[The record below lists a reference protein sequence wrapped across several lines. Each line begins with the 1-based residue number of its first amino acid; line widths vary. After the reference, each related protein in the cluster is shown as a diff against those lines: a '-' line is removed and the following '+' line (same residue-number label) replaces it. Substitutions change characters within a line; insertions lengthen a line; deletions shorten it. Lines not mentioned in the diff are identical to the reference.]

1 MARFV
6 PGVPGSLAEIQTTLT
21 CSFDAPGR
29 ARRRQ
34 FFERLPLEPKLAA
47 HLIANV
53 AGPEAVPAG
62 MYTSAHRA
70 YVLGEA

>member
-1 MARFV
+1 M
-6 PGVPGSLAEIQTTLT
+6 ETTLI
-21 CSFDAPGR
+21 CDFGEPGR

-34 FFERLPLEPKLAA
+34 FFERLPLEPKLAS

-53 AGPEAVPAG
+53 AGPEAVPADA
-62 MYTSAHRA
+62 YTAAHRA